1 MPVVVGVL
9 GAEPDMFDKHME
21 KLGTTIR
28 IEVVQK
34 TALLGTARLP
44 RADLHNSILSH
55 ATRACEKL
63 TTGLR
68 HDLRLSQRFKTCFK
82 MLRHFP

>member
-1 MPVVVGVL
+1 MVGVL
-9 GAEPDMFDKHME
+9 GAVSDMFDKHME

-34 TALLGTARLP
+34 TAH
-44 RADLHNSILSH
+44 D
-55 ATRACEKL
+55 KL